1 MSRSSRTALALV
13 SAGAALA
20 ASPLLPL
27 ASRPPAAARHPHPVA
42 HARRGHRRPGR
53 RLVPAGPAVV
63 GLASWY
69 TGTGRT
75 ADGER
80 LRPGALT
87 AASPT
92 VPFGTRLRVCRA
104 GRCIVVRVNDRGPY
118 TGGRILDLTL
128 AGATDLGYRSA
139 GTARVSVTRL
149 REVVAG

>member
-1 MSRSSRTALALV
+1 
-13 SAGAALA
+13 
-20 ASPLLPL
+20 
-27 ASRPPAAARHPHPVA
+27 
-42 HARRGHRRPGR
+42 
-53 RLVPAGPAVV
+53 VV